1 MARLYL
7 KQKEWK
13 RVLNYCQL
21 SLTSLINNFN
31 DTNIYL
37 NPLLKNMNSKIELL
51 KTLELKANTLNKYYG
66 INHKVQNL
74 IHSYETYKLAIDLI
88 DTLHQKYL
96 TEQSDQNLNERSVH
110 IYQKAIEVSNQLYN
124 LNHDTKYAF
133 KTFKLTEK
141 SKAFTLS
148 QALNESRA
156 KQFAGLPD
164 SLIEEEQNLKIDLA
178 FYEEQLYKAK
188 NKKDT
193 ARITMYQNYLF
204 DRKVQYD
211 SLIQHFEKK
220 YPNYYQL
227 KYDLQVASISDI
239 RNYLP
244 DTLTTFLEYT
254 VADSAIFVFRIEKD
268 TFQVYELPKPEGFEQ
283 KVEDFRKHVTEFGHF
298 RFGTLKAQQRLFTAY
313 VELGYELYQA
323 LLEPIVEAASL
334 PLSMTVGEE
343 KRRKLIIVPD
353 GILGYLPFEALLT
366 KRTATDPIDFRH
378 LPYLIRDFQ
387 TAYAYS
393 GTLLVNNRKEP
404 EANPRKAARRFAG
417 FAPVYESEPDTSE
430 AYEPLSMMVRAGF
443 TPLQHNK
450 EEVQQISR
458 LLGGHSYLGRAA
470 SEKSFKE
477 KAADYQV
484 LHLAMHSLI
493 DDKDPLYSRLIF
505 TQSADSLHQDS
516 MNDNYLNAAE
526 LYNMQLNARLAVLSA
541 CETGYGQLIRGE
553 GIMSLSRAFA
563 YAGCPS
569 LVMSLWNA
577 EDQSTAQ
584 IMVDFYKQ
592 LRKEKTV
599 DEALRQA
606 KLRYLE
612 EADHPYYQSHPFFWA
627 AFVPV
632 GRNGNHSLV

>member
-1 MARLYL
+1 
-7 KQKEWK
+7 
-13 RVLNYCQL
+13 
-21 SLTSLINNFN
+21 
-31 DTNIYL
+31 
-37 NPLLKNMNSKIELL
+37 MNSEQLPLYQQTIWVAHKLHE
-51 KTLELKANTLNKYYG
+51 LNKD
-66 INHKVQNL
+66 
-74 IHSYETYKLAIDLI
+74 HSYWRQAF
-88 DTLHQKYL
+88 
-96 TEQSDQNLNERSVH
+96 RS
-110 IYQKAIEVSNQLYN
+110 A
-124 LNHDTKYAF
+124 
-133 KTFKLTEK
+133 EK

-164 SLIEEEQNLKIDLA
+164 SLVEKEKYLKIDLA

-204 DRKVQYD
+204 DRKMQYD
-211 SLIQHFEKK
+211 SLIQHLEKN

-334 PLSMTVGEE
+334 PLSMTIGEE

-393 GTLLVNNRKEP
+393 GTLLAE
-404 EANPRKAARRFAG
+404 
-417 FAPVYESEPDTSE
+417 
-430 AYEPLSMMVRAGF
+430 
-443 TPLQHNK
+443 
-450 EEVQQISR
+450 
-458 LLGGHSYLGRAA
+458 
-470 SEKSFKE
+470 
-477 KAADYQV
+477 
-484 LHLAMHSLI
+484 
-493 DDKDPLYSRLIF
+493 
-505 TQSADSLHQDS
+505 QSQ
-516 MNDNYLNAAE
+516 
-526 LYNMQLNARLAVLSA
+526 R
-541 CETGYGQLIRGE
+541 TG
-553 GIMSLSRAFA
+553 S
-563 YAGCPS
+563 
-569 LVMSLWNA
+569 
-577 EDQSTAQ
+577 
-584 IMVDFYKQ
+584 
-592 LRKEKTV
+592 
-599 DEALRQA
+599 
-606 KLRYLE
+606 
-612 EADHPYYQSHPFFWA
+612 
-627 AFVPV
+627 
-632 GRNGNHSLV
+632 